1 MVAVHKIHKNVY
13 RCIIREILLIRKIRD
28 SKMGNMAWKI
38 IRTEEA
44 YQAALNRLEE
54 IFDCK
59 KGDEHYDEAELLVML
74 IHKYEQENEPAYINP
89 DPIEVI
95 KYKMQ
100 ENSLRNKDLVE
111 IIGSKSKVS
120 EVLNKKRRLTL
131 EMIRKLSKNLHIPTE
146 LLINEYEL
154 TEH

>member
-1 MVAVHKIHKNVY
+1 
-13 RCIIREILLIRKIRD
+13 
-28 SKMGNMAWKI
+28 MAWNI

-44 YQAALNRLEE
+44 YQAVISRLEE
-54 IFDCK
+54 VFDCK
-59 KGDEHYDEAELLVML
+59 KGDDHFDEAELLGML

-100 ENSLRNKDLVE
+100 ENSLRNKGLVE
-111 IIGSKSKVS
+111 IISSKNKVS
-120 EVLNKKRRLTL
+120 EVLNKKRSLML
-131 EMIRKLSKNLHIPTE
+131 EMIIKLSKNLHIPTE
-146 LLINEYEL
+146 LLISEYEL

>member
-1 MVAVHKIHKNVY
+1 MNYVLPLN
-13 RCIIREILLIRKIRD
+13 
-28 SKMGNMAWKI
+28 WKI

-44 YQAALNRLEE
+44 YQSALSRREE

-59 KGDEHYDEAELLVML
+59 KGDDHFDEAELLVKL
-74 IHKYEQENEPAYINP
+74 IHKYEQENEPVYINP

-95 KYKMQ
+95 KYKIQ
-100 ENSLRNKDLVE
+100 ENSLRNKDFVE

-131 EMIRKLSKNLHIPTE
+131 EMNPNRPKWQL
-146 LLINEYEL
+146 
-154 TEH
+154 

>member
-1 MVAVHKIHKNVY
+1 
-13 RCIIREILLIRKIRD
+13 
-28 SKMGNMAWKI
+28 MAWKI

-44 YQAALNRLEE
+44 YQAALSRLEE

-59 KGDEHYDEAELLVML
+59 KGDDHFDEAELLVML

-154 TEH
+154 TEHK

>member
-59 KGDEHYDEAELLVML
+59 KGDDHFDEAELLVML

>member
-1 MVAVHKIHKNVY
+1 
-13 RCIIREILLIRKIRD
+13 
-28 SKMGNMAWKI
+28 MAWNI

-44 YQAALNRLEE
+44 HQAALSRLEE

-59 KGDEHYDEAELLVML
+59 KGDDHFDEAELLVML
-74 IHKYEQENEPAYINP
+74 IHKYEQENEPAYITP
-89 DPIEVI
+89 DTIEVI

-100 ENSLRNKDLVE
+100 ENSLRNKYLVE

-120 EVLNKKRRLTL
+120 EELNKKRRLTL
-131 EMIRKLSKNLHIPTE
+131 EMIRKLSKNLQIPTE

>member
-1 MVAVHKIHKNVY
+1 
-13 RCIIREILLIRKIRD
+13 
-28 SKMGNMAWKI
+28 MAWKI
-38 IRTEEA
+38 ISNEEA
-44 YQAALNRLEE
+44 YQAALSRLEE
-54 IFDCK
+54 VFDCK
-59 KGDEHYDEAELLVML
+59 KGDEHFDEAELLVML
-74 IHKYEQENEPAYINP
+74 IHKYEQENEPAFINP

-100 ENSLRNKDLVE
+100 ENALRNKDLVE

-131 EMIRKLSKNLHIPTE
+131 EMIRKISKNLHISTD
-146 LLINEYEL
+146 LLIKEYEL

>member
-1 MVAVHKIHKNVY
+1 
-13 RCIIREILLIRKIRD
+13 
-28 SKMGNMAWKI
+28 MAWNI

-44 YQAALNRLEE
+44 YHAALSRLEE
-54 IFDCK
+54 VFDCK
-59 KGDEHYDEAELLVML
+59 IGDAHFDEAELLVML
-74 IHKYEQENEPAYINP
+74 IHKYEQENEPAFINP

-100 ENSLRNKDLVE
+100 ENALRNKDLVE

-131 EMIRKLSKNLHIPTE
+131 EMIRKISKNLHIPTD

-154 TEH
+154 IEH